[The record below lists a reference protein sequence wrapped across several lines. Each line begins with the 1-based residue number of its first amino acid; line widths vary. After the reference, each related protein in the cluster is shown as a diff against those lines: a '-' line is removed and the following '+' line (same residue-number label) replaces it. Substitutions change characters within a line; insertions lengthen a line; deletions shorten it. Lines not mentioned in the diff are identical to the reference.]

1 MTPTADRLLDSCEM
15 LQKTM
20 SKEIA
25 GHERE
30 WATRLSAALGH
41 VEKSLR
47 LHITDAEAPAGLFA
61 TEVDLTRPSL
71 ARTVSQLRRDHEDFS
86 ERAAA
91 LRKEVETAAQ
101 VFTRPKLAAQNANDL
116 PEAAPGPGIA
126 DIGAV
131 RQSVEAFLA
140 ALLQHRDQEAHIAIE
155 SVTTDLGAGD

>member
-1 MTPTADRLLDSCEM
+1 MTPTADQLLDSCEM

-20 SKEIA
+20 SKEVV

-30 WATRLSAALGH
+30 WATRVSAALGQ
-41 VEKSLR
+41 VEKSLQQ
-47 LHITDAEAPAGLFA
+47 HISDAEAPTGLFA
-61 TEVDLTRPSL
+61 TEVDLNRPTL
-71 ARTVSQLRRDHEDFS
+71 ARKVGQLRRDHEDFS

-91 LRKEVETAAQ
+91 LRKEVDTAAQ
-101 VFTRPKLAAQNANDL
+101 VFTRPKLASQNATDL
-116 PEAAPGPGIA
+116 PEPPPTAEVA

-140 ALLQHRDQEAHIAIE
+140 ALLQHRDQEANIAIE

>member
-1 MTPTADRLLDSCEM
+1 M
-15 LQKTM
+15 LQKTV
-20 SKEIA
+20 SKEVV

-30 WATRLSAALGH
+30 WATRVSAALGH
-41 VEKSLR
+41 VEKSLQQ
-47 LHITDAEAPAGLFA
+47 HITDAEAPTGLFA

-71 ARTVSQLRRDHEDFS
+71 ARKVGQLRRDHEDFS

-101 VFTRPKLAAQNANDL
+101 VFTSPKRPTQNASDL
-116 PEAAPGPGIA
+116 PEAPPTTAIA

-140 ALLQHRDQEAHIAIE
+140 ALLQHRDQEANITIE